1 MKLPSPDP
9 KAAVALSFAPEWLV
23 LCALAMVDVVFAT
36 KVGLH
41 LQMRWQ
47 DFGALVTVFAVGA
60 AFRLFGQKRGGLI
73 AEFLALS
80 LAMAIAFTIFSYM
93 CMAVSGP
100 LVDTKL
106 LAIDRAM
113 GFDWMA
119 GWKLIS
125 VHPLAMRIATLLY
138 QSLNWQAIYLCILL
152 GLMLRTRNMRE
163 TFWAIF
169 LSALITNL
177 VAIVLPAYGPF
188 ETFGLAS
195 HGEYLPD
202 MKHLKSG
209 ADLTFALSRMTGV
222 ISFPSFHTV
231 MALGYTYGMRKTGII
246 GYGIAALNAAMLMIV
261 PFIGGHYLIDMI
273 AGAATLI
280 VSVAVVKAAPVLW
293 RRIMPPQTSE
303 AVPALVA

>member
-1 MKLPSPDP
+1 MKLPIADP
-9 KAAVALSFAPEWLV
+9 KAAVTLSFAPEWIALCV
-23 LCALAMVDVVFAT
+23 LALVDVLFAT
-36 KVGLH
+36 KIGFH

-47 DFGALVTVFAVGA
+47 DFGMLATVFAVGMA
-60 AFRLFGQKRGGLI
+60 LRLFGQTRGGLI

-80 LAMAIAFTIFSYM
+80 LAMAIGFTIFSYM

-100 LVDTKL
+100 LADAKL

-125 VHPLAMRIATLLY
+125 VHPLAMRIAGMLY
-138 QSLNWQAIYLCILL
+138 QSLTWQAVYLCILL

-177 VAIVLPAYGPF
+177 IAIGLPAFGPF
-188 ETFGLAS
+188 QTFGLAS

-202 MKHLKSG
+202 MKYLKSG
-209 ADLTFALSRMTGV
+209 ADLTFALSKMTGV

-231 MALGYTYGMRKTGII
+231 MALGYTYGLRKTGII
-246 GYGIAALNAAMLMIV
+246 GYGIAALNAVMLFTV

-280 VSVAVVKAAPVLW
+280 FAVMLVKLAPMLW
-293 RRIMPPQTSE
+293 RRIALRTSHE
-303 AVPALVA
+303 PAAAVA